1 MAVIPYSVKEN
12 KTLGTHSF
20 YCQAQSFSTL
30 SHADMADEVVEGL
43 GISPDMVPTII
54 KRYMRVA
61 IRNVQRGHRVKLADE
76 LVIYPQ
82 ISCTV
87 KDVLNDDG
95 TVKTA
100 ATADMLNIQSAK
112 SSIGATISQAVQAQF
127 AKNVSWKRVGDPDDE
142 QPSTNPDGS
151 DSSDSSSSDSG
162 TTSGPVLT
170 ITKTGAGS
178 CSVTDQTGHQ
188 IDSGDEVTAG
198 QNCTLTV
205 TPAGSQA
212 PTATLG
218 TTALTLVEDEGTY
231 TATFQMPS
239 TSTTLTVNTAPGDN
253 E

>member
-1 MAVIPYSVKEN
+1 MAVIPYSIKEN

-127 AKNVSWKRVGDPDDE
+127 AKNVSWKRVGDPDD
-142 QPSTNPDGS
+142 TDT
-151 DSSDSSSSDSG
+151 SSDSSSSDG
-162 TTSGPVLT
+162 ETTSGPVLT

-231 TATFQMPS
+231 TATFQMPA